1 MGYPFFGKFVVVGE
15 MLAVKYTIPGGGV
28 LSVPGLRHDSRK
40 PLIIIAIH
48 DESAG
53 LNPYHGD
60 RVGQLGSLVSQCF
73 VILSIH
79 NPVISVPLYPTEM
92 VGTTHHVL
100 HWFQA

>member
-1 MGYPFFGKFVVVGE
+1 
-15 MLAVKYTIPGGGV
+15 MLAVKKVSTRCGV
-28 LSVPGLRHDSRK
+28 LSVPCLRHDSRK

-79 NPVISVPLYPTEM
+79 NPVRSEPLYPTEM
-92 VGTTHHVL
+92 VSTTRHVL
-100 HWFQA
+100 NW